1 MINSSIGIFLRLDK
15 LVINQVYMINYVCI
29 IQYLFVILLA
39 GLKVLFIYLKSA
51 LLIKKRGQTDLF
63 FNLYILNVIV
73 LTFFVPD

>member
-1 MINSSIGIFLRLDK
+1 
-15 LVINQVYMINYVCI
+15 MINYVCI

-73 LTFFVPD
+73 LTFSVPD